1 MPGDGRPEVLLQD
14 GVTVVVFGRDF
25 ERITEDRIPAA
36 TQTLLDSIPSQQP
49 RLVVD
54 LSQTTFFGSSF
65 IEVLFRAWNRIHTK
79 PGGRFALCGLSPYCT
94 EVLQIT
100 NLDQLWKLYPTRD
113 TAVQALQQPA

>member
-36 TQTLLDSIPSQQP
+36 KTLLDSIPPQQP
-49 RLVVD
+49 RVVVD

-65 IEVLFRAWNRIHTK
+65 IEVLFRAWNRIHAK

-100 NLDQLWKLYPTRD
+100 NLDQIWKLYPTRD
-113 TAVQALQQPA
+113 TAVQALQPPA

>member
-1 MPGDGRPEVLLQD
+1 MPADGRPEVVQQD

-25 ERITEDRIPAA
+25 ERITEDRIAVAA
-36 TQTLLDSIPSQQP
+36 QTLLDSIPPQQP

-65 IEVLFRAWNRIHTK
+65 IEVLFRAWNRIHTR

-100 NLDQLWKLYPTRD
+100 NLDQLWKMYPTRD
-113 TAVQALQQPA
+113 TAVQAVKQPA